1 MYHCPKCHYGYVNP
15 GGMNRG
21 PPPQGY
27 GVPQVSIQRGS
38 CMRCGYTPENQCIFI

>member
-21 PPPQGY
+21 PPPHGY
-27 GVPQVSIQRGS
+27 
-38 CMRCGYTPENQCIFI
+38 GYTPENQCIFI